1 MPVKKYTD
9 LALKKASPALF
20 FNLPELKYPER
31 LNAVEVVLEGAREA
45 GWLDRVVYYAD
56 GGSYTYDAV
65 RHSVQCSA
73 RALRRMGVDRGDALW
88 HLVCA
93 SFGTVSCYAYQR
105 VSRGTVSA

>member
-9 LALKKASPALF
+9 LAPEKATPALF

-45 GWLDRVVYYAD
+45 GWFVGVVFFAY

-65 RHSVQCSA
+65 RHSVQC
-73 RALRRMGVDRGDALW
+73 
-88 HLVCA
+88 
-93 SFGTVSCYAYQR
+93 
-105 VSRGTVSA
+105 